1 MVQETRFQGGISL
14 FPIPSPPKPPV
25 HGGFGGAIPCSL
37 DQVLG
42 GKGLTTTAG
51 LSGLGIG
58 KLKPAT
64 N

>member
-1 MVQETRFQGGISL
+1 MNSPIDSL
-14 FPIPSPPKPPV
+14 HKE
-25 HGGFGGAIPCSL
+25 L
-37 DQVLG
+37 VLG